1 MPELRALSERH
12 RRCVVSVD
20 VGPKR
25 RRDYITLS
33 LSEGVAMNRAVRV
46 LSLYEGF
53 FAGGARIL
61 HSDVVAGLHA
71 RGDQTHSVLS
81 ITSAVRRDSSVQHL
95 HRDPRYARLLAAGVA
110 VTTLGR
116 IGNSDA
122 LAPSSFTDHQL
133 AIAARVVRQADVI
146 LSLKEQPL
154 GLLLALHERGMMPDV
169 PVAVCLHRSDPEHSG
184 PALSWLSQVA
194 SNGILTAEI
203 SCAQSTS
210 DAYEGFLTPATGRF
224 VIANGI
230 DTDRFRPGTES
241 ELAATRRALGIPAT
255 APVVV
260 FAARFDAMKDPG
272 LFLRA
277 VAAHSRRRPE
287 AHYLV
292 CGAGMTMQNDAFRA
306 LVEESGVLG
315 TTNLHALGLRDDMPS
330 IYRVADIVALTSAFG
345 EASPLCLL
353 EGAASGATPATT
365 DVGDAA
371 RTVQGIGFV
380 TTHDAADIA
389 ATWDQILAQRPALRV
404 SSLLARPR
412 LGRDRMI
419 AEYATTVHG
428 LLGRNRAVA

>member
-1 MPELRALSERH
+1 
-12 RRCVVSVD
+12 
-20 VGPKR
+20 
-25 RRDYITLS
+25 
-33 LSEGVAMNRAVRV
+33 MNQAVRV

-71 RGDQTHSVLS
+71 GGDQTHSVLS
-81 ITSAVRRDSSVQHL
+81 IASAVRRDSSVQHL
-95 HRDPRYARLLAAGVA
+95 HRDPRYTRLAAAGVE
-110 VTTLGR
+110 VSTLGR
-116 IGNSDA
+116 VGGSEA
-122 LAPSSFTDHQL
+122 LAPSSFTNHQL
-133 AIAARVVRQADVI
+133 GVASRAIRKADVI

-154 GLLLALHERGMMPDV
+154 GLLLALRERGMMPDI

-184 PALSWLSQVA
+184 PALSWLSQAA

-203 SCAQSTS
+203 SCARSTS
-210 DAYEGFLTPATGRF
+210 DAYERFLTPATGRF
-224 VIANGI
+224 VIGNGI
-230 DTDRFRPGTES
+230 DTDRFRAGTES
-241 ELAATRRALGIPAT
+241 ELAATRTALGIPAT

-287 AHYLV
+287 VHYLV
-292 CGAGMTMQNDAFRA
+292 CGAGMTTENDAFRA
-306 LVEESGVLG
+306 LCEESGVLG

-330 IYRVADIVALTSAFG
+330 IYQIADIVSLTSAFG

-353 EGAASGATPATT
+353 EGAAAGATPVTT

-371 RTVQGIGFV
+371 QTVQGIGFV
-380 TTHDAADIA
+380 TTHEAEEIA
-389 ATWDQILAQRPALRV
+389 ATWDHVLAQRPALRDR
-404 SSLLARPR
+404 SLAARPR

-419 AEYATTVHG
+419 AEYAAVVRS
-428 LLGRNRAVA
+428 LRGRHRAVA